1 MQQSN
6 LLCLLFSLIA
16 FDVLS
21 SVYSAST
28 ILPRAIESTGVD
40 EAVESETVPES
51 RDGLTNIPLHATAK
65 ALVKKSSDADVDIAN
80 AEETTDDDLA
90 SKNLKARATP
100 LPKGDKEHSTLDGK
114 NDYAETM
121 EPEQVEDRIVTKARI
136 DEETPMLKGKGMSP
150 VVPSAGGKTEM
161 PRLGATDDDD
171 DDKNDYA
178 EGTSMPKDKGMSPVV
193 PRAGGETEIPRLGA
207 TDDDAD
213 DKNDYA
219 EGTSMPKGKG
229 MSPVVPRAA
238 GGETEIPLD
247 TESSEE
253 DEESEKSKKESEES
267 NEEATGA
274 ARIAT
279 MKVESTGMPHK
290 IAAGSLATVLPLEAL
305 ESATKI

>member
-28 ILPRAIESTGVD
+28 MLPRAIESTGVD

-178 EGTSMPKDKGMSPVV
+178 EGTSMPK
-193 PRAGGETEIPRLGA
+193 
-207 TDDDAD
+207 
-213 DKNDYA
+213 
-219 EGTSMPKGKG
+219 GKG

-247 TESSEE
+247 AESPEE

-305 ESATKI
+305 ESETKI